1 MAMSWKIGS
10 TGGDEIVC
18 VPCFAAISLHI
29 STHLVPAARVFI
41 SPKISSAIFPKS
53 SVDVV
58 GTAIPPERSGY
69 TDS

>member
-1 MAMSWKIGS
+1 MAISWKIGS
-10 TGGDEIVC
+10 TGGEEIGC
-18 VPCFAAISLHI
+18 VTCFATISSNLD
-29 STHLVPAARVFI
+29 SVVPAARVFI
-41 SPKISSAIFPKS
+41 SPKISSAIFPNS